1 MAGTTRVIM
10 GAPMRE
16 SQIIHIRPTGQAS
29 KATRNRINEHGSEG
43 WIDMGAGVIISMG
56 DVPYANLG
64 RTLLRAVAHPNW
76 FGWIDNQ
83 EWEEAD
89 NG

>member
-1 MAGTTRVIM
+1 
-10 GAPMRE
+10 
-16 SQIIHIRPTGQAS
+16 
-29 KATRNRINEHGSEG
+29 
-43 WIDMGAGVIISMG
+43 MGAGVIIAMDGTS
-56 DVPYANLG
+56 YADLG

-76 FGWIDNQ
+76 FGWIDDN

>member
-1 MAGTTRVIM
+1 ME
-10 GAPMRE
+10 E
-16 SQIIHIRPTGQAS
+16 SKTIFIVPTAHAS
-29 KATRNRINEHGSEG
+29 KATRNLIKQHGREG
-43 WIDMGAGVIISMG
+43 WRDMGAGVIIAMDGTS
-56 DVPYANLG
+56 YADLG

-76 FGWIDNQ
+76 FGWIDDN

>member
-1 MAGTTRVIM
+1 
-10 GAPMRE
+10 MRE